1 MYSRIPRQPPRP
13 TGEPSYRRAGGCGA
27 GMPIHIPPNY
37 SGTVF
42 SGDVPEPVEDGRE
55 ADLPDGVLPEP
66 GRAEPGLTEPG
77 RVTPDDDPEA
87 CFAGLP
93 RISSLSGTK
102 PPPVLPSDCRDR
114 RPDDRTPNR
123 SPDYPTAPTMDRTLF
138 RSRETPD
145 DFTRDAAPD
154 MDLPPYDRGRGDG
167 ADGEPDTED
176 RQQADRQD
184 ADRQNMDDPDM
195 NRQEPDRQKREDRP
209 ESQEATKAT
218 VLSPASGGS
227 SALGGQ
233 PALGGMLPFLDP
245 THFPFGHGLGFEE
258 LLLLGLILMILN
270 EDEGGGQGND
280 TMETVLLLG
289 LLLLCG

>member
-13 TGEPSYRRAGGCGA
+13 TGEPSYRRAGGGGA
-27 GMPIHIPPNY
+27 GMPIQIPLNY
-37 SGTVF
+37 SGTAF
-42 SGDVPEPVEDGRE
+42 SGDPPEHAEDGRD
-55 ADLPDGVLPEP
+55 ADLLDGVLPEP
-66 GRAEPGLTEPG
+66 GRTEPG
-77 RVTPDDDPEA
+77 RITPDDDPET

-93 RISSLSGTK
+93 RISSLSGTQ
-102 PPPVLPSDCRDR
+102 PPPVLPSDC
-114 RPDDRTPNR
+114 P
-123 SPDYPTAPTMDRTLF
+123 DRTLF

-145 DFTRDAAPD
+145 DLARDAAPD

-176 RQQADRQD
+176 RQQADRQQ
-184 ADRQNMDDPDM
+184 ADRQNADRQDMDDPDM

-227 SALGGQ
+227 S
-233 PALGGMLPFLDP
+233 ALGGMLPFLDP